1 MLLVEI
7 KYKDGVIYNK
17 WWYDRRRGEI
27 MDLKSNAEMFREFK
41 ALNDDEKL
49 MVFMNIMLHLDL
61 QKSPL
66 IKEVYEFME
75 AVKTA
80 QK

>member
-1 MLLVEI
+1 
-7 KYKDGVIYNK
+7 
-17 WWYDRRRGEI
+17 
-27 MDLKSNAEMFREFK
+27 MDLKSNAEIFREFK
-41 ALNDDEKL
+41 ALSDDEKL

-75 AVKTA
+75 TVKTA